1 MPDITP
7 EFFQREAL
15 KRRYIDELAAAR
27 QKKLFSPT
35 EHTWLLGPAR
45 PAVENDPDP
54 VRVDRLMRGD
64 GSANPF
70 ELSAALLLSHTD
82 AARPQVYLFSLSR
95 GVEAYADRHALLA
108 MLRDRFAKDDPDA
121 LFEFERLEGDP
132 FKAQALT
139 CIDHQVEQMGRM
151 SAELCKMPSLYD
163 ASTASLKRQLEV
175 AFPKLAI
182 DPQTHLLRIVIEKG
196 SNAGKIIM
204 TQTLAEAVFDQYRG
218 ATVVKGCRRQFLDLQ
233 GAIVGTAD
241 ALLYTQAMADA
252 VTGVNEHYAKLLDN
266 YWLAPV
272 SAEHAHTRKDMA
284 NDCFSASLLRHLD
297 VRARDANLTP
307 ATLRALRSVL
317 RWAMDNTTEQAATPC
332 WKLTLQ
338 AGEGAPLPLAS
349 TFVVQPRMDGDQSLI
364 WFAPDQQLTV
374 FADWAA
380 LTAHLASAQGLEQL
394 RPALA
399 LDDLRAL
406 PTEAV
411 MRVEQHEIL
420 TPLIAERVASIIAMQ
435 ARNLEYAT
443 QLSTTGDAWV
453 AMIDD
458 ALDVRQLLDPGQQV
472 LGARRWHSEARD
484 FLRTWHTP
492 APDPVPPPGPLP
504 QIDEDAEQAVD
515 PESGLDEFQMPTW
528 VEQTHLLESL
538 SISLRQTSNVL
549 LDYAAQVLQPYLCVL
564 FGPQAR
570 AEDLYVTWS
579 TKAAEGDS
587 TQLVAFDVR
596 TLLLDRVSGHRSSP
610 LPVDAQIVQGRGTTF
625 HSPPAEVI
633 DHMLGKVATGFAS
646 AYIQAFQQSRSG
658 LLRHEDQAIQPA
670 RTAIN
675 LRQDCMRLDLAL
687 SKRQGWTDPLAFD
700 MVTQVLDYPA
710 LSLRPRTA
718 MMVQAF
724 TLSLAFARS
733 NAMLTDTL
741 VVMRPDDPD
750 SAVMFWSGAGGWQQ
764 FTSIQRLK
772 DALLR
777 KLRSEDRDG
786 WLQRLGDGDS
796 ADLRQHLSASATNGA
811 QVHLHMVTQDIAQ
824 ALTQHAL
831 ARQQQDLRQLCQRV
845 ERCTLGAQV
854 FARVAGAAEVDGQLI
869 ETLDGLWTRVST
881 TLFEEMLPEWL
892 TKVPLDELKVFRDM
906 VRRYYAATDGGKKF
920 LVDLPTVHD
929 YAANQLKAQLALD
942 FPGHTIDPDSVI
954 VTARHYVNALPPIG
968 QMPSLVPAATLKKSE
983 TLTRY
988 AINRFKH
995 EQDAALSVES
1005 ADPEV
1010 VRLLTPDHLRNL
1022 VRTLDVGSGYLALLR
1037 KSLGPADPGY
1047 DERKRMFTEQL
1058 PAMLLS
1064 LALEEKF
1071 REQLSAKA
1079 YQYIFQVFEMP
1090 DGIAREP
1097 IDKVDVIV
1105 SPLRLVADPDIP
1117 PDTVRGVYLISSA
1130 GAEQGP
1136 VVLFALLHPLTT
1148 FREFSD
1154 QAALLAAIRTDKALQ
1169 QILLDRVAPDVK
1181 PRYDH
1186 GGFVEPHLP
1195 FTTETNDVP
1204 FTTPGPVTLAVEP
1217 VKGNALQ
1224 LMFED
1229 TVKLLDSNSVAAV
1242 VTNAQED
1249 QAGREFLGLLG
1260 LEQLLMLLP
1269 GRLATLVA
1277 LWQSTG
1283 LFQASAASVSGRRW
1297 GEALSEFCAA
1307 LGIMVSARE
1316 QKIKEDILH
1325 DRHGNRLES
1334 VGEESEGK
1342 PEAGWSHEALTVEQL
1357 RRLDSLQAKNVALK
1371 DMDHD
1376 ALLNLYKSRNGEVP
1390 YAVVNGRVY
1399 QVARVAEDGHW
1410 RIVGADGSPGPSLKS
1425 DSHQRWQLDLQLRLR
1440 GGGGFASRFRESRI
1454 ISSVEST
1461 IIIEASGMPEIR
1473 MLFRDRARRIG
1484 QAHLH
1489 AKRVLEN
1496 CLDNLRTP
1504 RAGERQNEEVLRIIR
1519 EFFGVSEALPS
1530 LLTKTRNAISILF
1543 DAVMDPTLSP
1553 FSSSRYVVGTARPGF
1568 EQVTAFVIKTD
1579 PQRRVFLTEKFFH
1592 PPLSALNAEAAA
1604 QGFNEG
1610 VHHRAANLIHELS
1623 HLVLDTEDIAYLDS
1637 MLPYPDLLAQDTPT
1651 QISFHRKVKHLRER
1665 RLSSSTDR
1673 DSLFMIST
1681 GGVRRALE
1689 PADGAAYKG
1698 VLKFSGAAD
1707 LAEARRLF
1715 LADEDVRV
1723 RVMMGNADSVTL
1735 LVLLLGRNRLVPPS
1749 P

>member
-82 AARPQVYLFSLSR
+82 TARPQVYLFSLSR

-108 MLRDRFAKDDPDA
+108 MLRDRFAKDDPNA

-175 AFPKLAI
+175 VFPQLAI
-182 DPQTHLLRIVIEKG
+182 DPYTHLLRIVIDKG
-196 SNAGKIIM
+196 TNADKIIM

-272 SAEHAHTRKDMA
+272 SADHIHTRKDMA

-380 LTAHLASAQGLEQL
+380 LTAHLTSVQGLEQL

-406 PTEAV
+406 PAEAV

-435 ARNLEYAT
+435 ARNLEYVT

-549 LDYAAQVLQPYLCVL
+549 LDYASQVLQPYLCVL

-570 AEDLYVTWS
+570 AEDLYVSWS

-587 TQLVAFDVR
+587 TQLVSFDVR

-670 RTAIN
+670 RTAIS

-724 TLSLAFARS
+724 TLSLVFAKS

-796 ADLRQHLSASATNGA
+796 ADLRQHLNASATNGA

-831 ARQQQDLRQLCQRV
+831 ARQQQDLQQLCKRV
-845 ERCTLGAQV
+845 ERCALEAQL
-854 FARVAGAAEVDGQLI
+854 FARLAGAAEVDGQLI

-892 TKVPLDELKVFRDM
+892 TKVPLEDLKVFRDM

-942 FPGHTIDPDSVI
+942 FPGHTIDPDRVT
-954 VTARHYVNALPPIG
+954 VTARRYLSALPPPG
-968 QMPSLVPAATLKKSE
+968 QMPSMVPAATLKKSE
-983 TLTRY
+983 SLTRY
-988 AINRFKH
+988 AINRFRH
-995 EQDAALSVES
+995 EQESALSVES

-1010 VRLLTPDHLRNL
+1010 VRLLTPDHLRNM

-1037 KSLGPADPGY
+1037 KSLGAADPGY
-1047 DERKRMFTEQL
+1047 SERKRLFTDQL

-1064 LALEEKF
+1064 LALEQKF
-1071 REQLSAKA
+1071 KGQLSDKA
-1079 YQYIFQVFEMP
+1079 YQYVFQVFEMP

-1097 IDKVDVIV
+1097 IDKVDVII
-1105 SPLRLVADPDIP
+1105 SPLQLVPDAGMS
-1117 PDTVRGVYLISSA
+1117 PDTVCGMYLICAA

-1136 VVLFALLHPLTT
+1136 LVLFTLLHPTLM

-1154 QAALLAAIRTDKALQ
+1154 MAALLAAMRTELPLQ
-1169 QILLDRVAPDVK
+1169 KVLLDRVASAAHS
-1181 PRYDH
+1181 RYDH

-1195 FTTETNDVP
+1195 FSVETDDVP
-1204 FTTPGPVTLAVEP
+1204 VRAPGPVTLDVAP
-1217 VKGNALQ
+1217 VKGNVVQ
-1224 LMFED
+1224 LMFQD
-1229 TVKLLDSNSVAAV
+1229 TIMLLDENSVAAI

-1283 LFQASAASVSGRRW
+1283 LFQASAVSALGHRW

-1307 LGIMVSARE
+1307 LGVLVSARE
-1316 QKIKEDILH
+1316 QKIKQDVLH

-1334 VGEESEGK
+1334 VSEEPESK
-1342 PEAGWSHEALTVEQL
+1342 PGSGWSHEGLTVEQVH
-1357 RRLDSLQAKNVALK
+1357 RLSSLEARNVALK

-1376 ALLNLYKSRNGEVP
+1376 ALLNIYKSRTGEVP
-1390 YAVVNGRVY
+1390 YAVVSGRVY
-1399 QVARVAEDGHW
+1399 QVAHIAEEGYW
-1410 RIVGADGSPGPSLKS
+1410 QIVGADGSPGPRLKS
-1425 DSHQRWQLDLQLRLR
+1425 DSHQHWLVDLQMRLR
-1440 GGGGFASRFRESRI
+1440 GGGGFTSRFRESRI
-1454 ISSVEST
+1454 ISSVENT
-1461 IIIEASGMPEIR
+1461 ITIEASGMPEIR
-1473 MLFRDRARRIG
+1473 TLYRDRARRIG

-1489 AKRVLEN
+1489 TMRMLET
-1496 CLDNLRTP
+1496 CLDNLQAP
-1504 RAGERQNEEVLRIIR
+1504 KAGQPHNPQVMRIIQA
-1519 EFFGVSEALPS
+1519 FFGVTDVLPS
-1530 LLTKTRNAISILF
+1530 LLATTENTIRTLF
-1543 DAVMDPTLSP
+1543 AAVMDPSMSP
-1553 FSSSRYVVGTARPGF
+1553 FSSPRYVVGTTRPGF
-1568 EQVTAFVIKTD
+1568 ETVTAFVMKSD

-1592 PPLSALNAEAAA
+1592 PMLSALNATAASE
-1604 QGFNEG
+1604 GFNEG

-1637 MLPYPDLLAQDTPT
+1637 MLPYPDLLAQETPA
-1651 QISFHRKVKHLRER
+1651 QISFQRRVTLLRER
-1665 RLSSSTDR
+1665 RLSAQTPR

-1681 GGVRRALE
+1681 GGVRRALQADDG
-1689 PADGAAYKG
+1689 PAYFAILRLTGAR
-1698 VLKFSGAAD
+1698 D
-1707 LAEARRLF
+1707 LVQARQRF
-1715 LADEDVRV
+1715 LADEDVRI
-1723 RVMMGNADSVTL
+1723 RVLMGNADSVTL